1 MFMNSVSVL
10 ESKSYDFING
20 DNAKKWQGVL
30 ALSLNKVLQQ
40 VHPTLT
46 AREDACLYVE
56 SLVLKILAMLCSKPS
71 PHTTSDVEERV
82 RRQFPTPID
91 KWAMHETPLTPPTA
105 NSEFTVFAPIMLSN
119 ANGSQSPGS
128 VSTAFSMFSTQS
140 VQSLASSTITLR
152 PGSSSGPEFSG
163 EDSPGLMGSTFDGLY
178 SPPPLPPRT
187 NRRREVST
195 SDQSVHSRDISPP
208 PLPPRRETR
217 PSLSSPPGYASSPDP
232 SLEYYLSNIRH
243 VEVAQQ
249 DIKVAMYADKVL
261 MDMFYQDEHTSDSG
275 SIVHSVSETT
285 SSELTYEEIVHDL
298 VTDEKQHLR
307 DLHMINKVFLEEIVK
322 LIPPGKCKELD
333 QMFANLMDIYEFSLN
348 FKTPP
353 VFSETTSSELTYE
366 EIVHDL
372 VTDEKQHLRDLHM
385 INKVFLEEIV
395 KLIPPGKCKE
405 LDQMFA
411 NLMDIYEFSCNLV
424 GILEDNLE
432 MCNEAS
438 NVVIGSCLEELA
450 EAAEFDVYSRYAK
463 DITYY
468 KCPEKL
474 LEELKN
480 PEVSI
485 PLQSDCCAKDI
496 TYYKCPEKLL
506 EELKNPEVSIPL
518 QSGGQ
523 GFKEAVKYYLPKL
536 FLHPLWHCFLY
547 FDYIRILRGLS
558 PDKEDRESLIQVEG
572 LLKALQVDLSDSLQ
586 NYPRNGRDTGI
597 RAFL

>member
-322 LIPPGKCKELD
+322 LIPPGS
-333 QMFANLMDIYEFSLN
+333 IVHS
-348 FKTPP
+348 
-353 VFSETTSSELTYE
+353 VSETTSSELTYE

-485 PLQSDCCAKDI
+485 PLQS
-496 TYYKCPEKLL
+496 
-506 EELKNPEVSIPL
+506 
-518 QSGGQ
+518 GGQ